1 MMEIVRKDWKGG
13 EWWCSLGEAQWASCL
28 SPVALLSGSWKQTP
42 VGRPDRHNGGREYS
56 MLKQHHRGVATLVA
70 VTWVLAGPVHH
81 GNRVNSNKGSHS
93 NSSFSQYFFLFSFQR
108 HFCSLSL
115 YYQFSFI
122 CSCFSYMKV
131 SSDDIVCFGSVTV
144 CMAWF
149 LNSGLT
155 IYVLAWITLMY

>member
-70 VTWVLAGPVHH
+70 VTWDLTGPVHH
-81 GNRVNSNKGSHS
+81 GNRHGNPVHSNKGSHS
-93 NSSFSQYFFLFSFQR
+93 NQASQCFSFQQQ
-108 HFCSLSL
+108 FCSLSQ
-115 YYQFSFI
+115 YYQFNFSS
-122 CSCFSYMKV
+122 SCFFVFKV
-131 SSDDIVCFGSVTV
+131 SSDIACFGSVSDCI
-144 CMAWF
+144 CMACF
-149 LNSGLT
+149 ST
-155 IYVLAWITLMY
+155 LAWQFISLLWLY